1 MQASEEEQK
10 NVLNLKKVN
19 LNSWNKEDYE
29 NLKRAK
35 GMGHSLRGSQIVKDV
50 ISNLQIRG
58 FYNGDGDY
66 NFNDDNE
73 YNYNKVFQRFYGQSF
88 REFLER
94 NKVTISLPAN
104 HAPAD

>member
-1 MQASEEEQK
+1 MEAKEEEQR

-29 NLKRAK
+29 KLKRTR
-35 GMGHSLRGSQIVKDV
+35 GMGMSLRGSQIVRDV
-50 ISNLQIRG
+50 INNLQIRG
-58 FYNGDGDY
+58 FYNDDGDY
-66 NFNDDNE
+66 NFNDDHD

-94 NKVTISLPAN
+94 SQVSKI
-104 HAPAD
+104 